1 MTDHTSTETP
11 TVSGSTVRPARPV
24 PGAHAVAVM
33 FSHWGHQDSKVD
45 CHSGGGRN
53 DQPYIAVTVGECLTY
68 VYDRGALLSYLRT
81 WERAAEHNTVTRLPV
96 TAATAS
102 AHQPGQDFAIA
113 CNVVGWQRTTVIQE
127 TTPPGVRRLT
137 VTVGAV
143 CVRIYASEALRSH
156 LAAWTRAAN
165 LAVIFDDYLDPTHR
179 VRW

>member
-1 MTDHTSTETP
+1 MTDHTTIDTVTDSTLRP
-11 TVSGSTVRPARPV
+11 VRPVR
-24 PGAHAVAVM
+24 GAHAVAVT
-33 FSHWGHQDSKVD
+33 FSAWGYQPGKVD

-68 VYDRGALLSYLRT
+68 VYDRGALMSYLQA
-81 WERAAEHNTVTRLPV
+81 WQQAAAQNNVTRLPV

-113 CNVVGWQRTTVIQE
+113 CNVVGWQRTTVIEE
-127 TTPPGVRRLT
+127 TTPPGVRRIA

-143 CVRIYASEALRSH
+143 CVRIYASEALRCH
-156 LAAWTRAAN
+156 VAAWTRAAD
-165 LAVIFDDYLDPTHR
+165 LAVIFDDHLNPTDR